1 VPVPK
6 NALPAGLS
14 RDFGMPGQLSAMNSF
29 QAKTAAFGSPLS
41 KAPPSSSVGIVDSTR
56 TLSRCVCAAAG
67 NALGA
72 NAVATQAKPRLC
84 PGARCRAI
92 CRPLTCQLS
101 SRRHLILGKER
112 AQLIR

>member
-29 QAKTAAFGSPLS
+29 QAKTAAFCSPSS
-41 KAPPSSSVGIVDSTR
+41 KAPPSSSVGIIDSTR
-56 TLSRCVCAAAG
+56 RCVCAAAG

-72 NAVATQAKPRLC
+72 DAVATQAKPRLC

-101 SRRHLILGKER
+101 SRRHFILGKER